1 MDHPPGPDR
10 PDGPPD
16 RVEATV
22 NHCRRLTVLPMLASA
37 LLVLTAA
44 TPALAGETAARG
56 SDVVAQDVWAR
67 ATPAGAKMGAIYLT
81 LTSAAGDRL
90 LGAAVP
96 RSVAAHTQIHETV
109 VIPGPGGGEAGGRL
123 TMREVHFIALPKGL
137 AVELKPGGYHVM
149 LLGLKQPLREGDHVP
164 LTLRLE
170 KAGMQNLVAT
180 VRVE

>member
-1 MDHPPGPDR
+1 
-10 PDGPPD
+10 
-16 RVEATV
+16 VEATV
-22 NHCRRLTVLPMLASA
+22 NRSRTLTVLPMLASA

-44 TPALAGETAARG
+44 CPAHADGTAARG

-109 VIPGPGGGEAGGRL
+109 MIPGPGGGEEGGRM
-123 TMREVHFIALPKGL
+123 TMREVRFIALPPGK

-149 LLGLKQPLREGDHVP
+149 LLGLKQPLHEGDRVP

-170 KAGMQNLVAT
+170 RAGTQALVAT